1 METIKLGWK
10 EYIQQPVLPAS
21 LAYVLLYFNIV
32 LTPGSLMTAFLTQR
46 CTLLQLGPLL
56 FFSAWM
62 KTVINKSESICAIT
76 YYSYKLVT
84 KLSFFNRCESISYW
98 WFQWIMRCYGR
109 RRNLLISKLGQTSW
123 HFKGEMFSRHLLS

>member
-46 CTLLQLGPLL
+46 CMLLQLSPLL

-62 KTVINKSESICAIT
+62 KTVTYGVRVFVLLLLQINHQS
-76 YYSYKLVT
+76 V
-84 KLSFFNRCESISYW
+84 FFNRCESISYW

-109 RRNLLISKLGQTSW
+109 CCNLLISKLGQTSW
-123 HFKGEMFSRHLLS
+123 HSEGEMFSRHLFS